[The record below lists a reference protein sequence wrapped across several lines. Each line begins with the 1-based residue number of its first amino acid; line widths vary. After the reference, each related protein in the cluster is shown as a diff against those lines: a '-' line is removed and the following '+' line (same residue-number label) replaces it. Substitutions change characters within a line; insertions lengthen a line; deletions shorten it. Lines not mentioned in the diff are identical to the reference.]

1 MRLLG
6 QFQAFPFFYEE
17 ILHAQK
23 SIKKHKKAQKSTKKH
38 KKHKKHKRKQAD
50 FHSDVFYAH
59 KKYKK
64 HKKRLSLRCFLCV

>member
-6 QFQAFPFFYEE
+6 QFQAFLFFFLRGNFTRTE
-17 ILHAQK
+17 
-23 SIKKHKKAQKSTKKH
+23 KHKKAQKST

-59 KKYKK
+59 KKYKN
-64 HKKRLSLRCFLCV
+64 HKKRLSLRCFLCT